1 MCDRA
6 GEKPAEPVQN
16 YAVLLGHCVVL
27 VISAPLIIS
36 DGGQLGCRWVMNAN
50 HKPRWPDSLIA
61 INCKI
66 FVAAMQA
73 AWASFMERCVP
84 DVVSLVLYINHKVD
98 RFPLTTNH
106 LNTEFAPMP

>member
-1 MCDRA
+1 MTLLASGVVDLHTLDNLGR
-6 GEKPAEPVQN
+6 VQL
-16 YAVLLGHCVVL
+16 AF
-27 VISAPLIIS
+27 
-36 DGGQLGCRWVMNAN
+36 RWVLNAHHN
-50 HKPRWPDSLIA
+50 PRRVEVAVSARRLPLVGRVDLSA